1 MPRKVKARKVKTNVY
16 IDRDLLEKLKRVAAK
31 TDVPMARLIRR
42 GIVMV
47 LAKHSKK

>member
-16 IDRDLLEKLKRVAAK
+16 IDRDLLKKLKKLAAQ

-47 LAKHSKK
+47 LDKQSKK